1 MSDALKAALVVLFI
15 FVISMGALVGF
26 MEWDYR
32 RAKAAAV
39 RVEYVD
45 PLRAQ
50 LDDMLRRTCILYK
63 KRVEAG
69 TMKAGEPE
77 FADCP

>member
-1 MSDALKAALVVLFI
+1 MTSTERFVLAL
-15 FVISMGALVGF
+15 FVIGAAAVAMLGF

-32 RAKAAAV
+32 RAKAAASV
-39 RVEYVD
+39 RIEYVD

-50 LDDMLRRTCILYK
+50 LDDILRRTCILYK